1 LAKGALVC
9 VTNTGALSEEHEA
22 TKESDDAE
30 VSEEKAPKEQR
41 RGEGFRRANTRLHGP
56 EWL

>member
-1 LAKGALVC
+1 VSPTLEHCL
-9 VTNTGALSEEHEA
+9 NSEEHEA

-41 RGEGFRRANTRLHGP
+41 RGERFRRANTRLHGP